1 MSRHPFD
8 PRELDQPAA
17 DRDPSVD
24 ELERYVM
31 TADAGAPHGL
41 SDRIMAAIEGEPAPR
56 RGFLAWLGAPSST
69 GGGPRRLLRVGALA
83 ATLVLAVAG
92 ALFAGQLADLVRDVG
107 GNATP
112 TPSVSPSP
120 SETTSTS
127 PSPSPSIEPSPSA
140 TPEGSDDHG
149 GSGAAPTALPTPDEE
164 TSGDASEETIT
175 PRPSPTVTASPTQT
189 PNGG

>member
-1 MSRHPFD
+1 MSRHPFE
-8 PRELDQPAA
+8 PGELDQTAA
-17 DRDPSVD
+17 DLDRPVK
-24 ELERYVM
+24 ELERFAM
-31 TADAGAPHGL
+31 TSDADAPRGL

-120 SETTSTS
+120 SETQSTS
-127 PSPSPSIEPSPSA
+127 PSPSPTIEPTPSA

-149 GSGAAPTALPTPDEE
+149 GSGAAPTALPTPAE
-164 TSGDASEETIT
+164 TPGDASEETIT
-175 PRPSPTVTASPTQT
+175 PRPSPAVTASPTQT
-189 PNGG
+189 PDGG